1 MEDKFINDELKAENE
16 KLKLEVEYYKK
27 KFENETQVSQKLN
40 AYSKLSPVALIDW
53 DLELKAEYWNKS
65 AESIFK
71 YTEEEAIGQ
80 YAWNF
85 VIPSQKE
92 IIRKHLQ
99 RILTNKASDHFIT
112 TILSSAGEE
121 IICDWHIASIIFN
134 GELVGITTVVFDLT
148 KQKKIE
154 RELFESNERF
164 KTLSNVSF
172 EAIFLS
178 DKGYGVDVNAVGIE
192 MFGYSL
198 EEIKTMFATALF
210 TEESKEIVKNNIL
223 SGYLEPYEVM
233 AVKKDGTVFP
243 VEVQGKNYMYN
254 NRNIRV
260 TAIRDI
266 TERKKAKLELK
277 KQELKFKTI
286 FENTGYGIAVGNM
299 DKIVVD
305 VNASFCK
312 MTGYQKDEIVGG
324 RIEFLFDKQSLD
336 KKPLRYDLLDQSKSV
351 VHERIIIRKDGKKVP
366 IEMTSN
372 KVDDN
377 FYISFYNDLSERLKT
392 EKALEKFNQK
402 LKKAKEKAEESNNLK
417 TAFLQNMSHE
427 IRTPM
432 NGIIGFSEM
441 LNHPDVSEERRIFY
455 TNIIIKSSQHL
466 LDIVNNI
473 LDISKVETGLA
484 EVAPNETNINKLML
498 DLFSFYQP
506 QAWEKNVNMHINLPL
521 EEDESTIMVDDI
533 KLRQVLSNLLSNAL
547 KFTHDG
553 YIKMGYVKK
562 RKKLEFYVEDTGI
575 GIEGALHDKIFER
588 FRQAELSTTR
598 KYGGTGLGLSISQAY
613 VRLLKGEL
621 WLISKK
627 DEGSTF
633 YFNIPIVK
641 PSKRSLKII
650 NNSINDL
657 IDNNN
662 APKGQILIAEDEEFN
677 FLYLTELLRGLGL
690 DILHANTGMEAIEM
704 VKANPNISLVLMDLK
719 MPGLNGLEATKKIKK
734 IRPELSIIAQTAYA
748 MVEDREKAINAGCD
762 NYISKPIN
770 RADFLNMIRKY
781 I

>member
-1 MEDKFINDELKAENE
+1 
-16 KLKLEVEYYKK
+16 
-27 KFENETQVSQKLN
+27 
-40 AYSKLSPVALIDW
+40 
-53 DLELKAEYWNKS
+53 
-65 AESIFK
+65 
-71 YTEEEAIGQ
+71 
-80 YAWNF
+80 
-85 VIPSQKE
+85 
-92 IIRKHLQ
+92 
-99 RILTNKASDHFIT
+99 
-112 TILSSAGEE
+112 
-121 IICDWHIASIIFN
+121 
-134 GELVGITTVVFDLT
+134 
-148 KQKKIE
+148 
-154 RELFESNERF
+154 
-164 KTLSNVSF
+164 
-172 EAIFLS
+172 
-178 DKGYGVDVNAVGIE
+178 
-192 MFGYSL
+192 
-198 EEIKTMFATALF
+198 
-210 TEESKEIVKNNIL
+210 
-223 SGYLEPYEVM
+223 EVM

-254 NRNIRV
+254 DRNIRV

-351 VHERIIIRKDGKKVP
+351 VHQRIIIRKDGKKVP

-377 FYISFYNDLSERLKT
+377 FYISFYNDLSERRKT
-392 EKALEKFNQK
+392 EKELEKINQK

-553 YIKMGYVKK
+553 HIKMGYVKK

-613 VRLLKGEL
+613 VKLLKGEL

-704 VKANPNISLVLMDLK
+704 VIANPNISLVLMDLK